1 MAERGLRL
9 GSAQAEVGSRG
20 SCGRRVVAY
29 IATMGLPGIARA
41 VPVLRAAGVGV
52 ALGLVAL
59 LVFLRGLFGLLSPTA
74 SDLSVAAAGPLV
86 VFAAMAVAG
95 AAGVWQAA
103 VAGLPTRRSIVR
115 VGALGPAAVCVVA
128 SVVLGFTASVDPVQ
142 ACLEVTA
149 IVAGALAGAWAFP
162 RAVLA
167 VARLAGQRG
176 QTSAEYLGALLLVAL
191 AVAALVSVVPGIGA
205 QISETV
211 GSLAAGEDPQGQAQG
226 DPTGGQSAQT
236 GPAGD
241 PEADDDG
248 DGLSNAEE
256 RALGTR
262 PDVPDS
268 DGGIPDGEEY
278 VSGTDPT
285 QGLEPL
291 TEANLATPWERVGL
305 TEEEWNELEDTVLE
319 EANPGGLEGVVFGDA
334 ADGLTI
340 DHDGEL
346 VLIPPGAML
355 SIENGE
361 LRVNELQLNGVGA
374 GLERRWAG
382 SWARGAGALAPPYA
396 ARSPGCRRPCRL
408 ASDGSGSAEPPG
420 DPRGFRRT
428 SPSARSLRAHCPRR
442 GRSGG
447 PRTVGPC
454 NRSWPGCPGARRTSA
469 SISSRSILRVG
480 AWAPTVPIS
489 STRST
494 AGATTS
500 STRAW
505 PTHAAPSTAHASRPT
520 IRTPS
525 SG

>member
-1 MAERGLRL
+1 
-9 GSAQAEVGSRG
+9 
-20 SCGRRVVAY
+20 
-29 IATMGLPGIARA
+29 
-41 VPVLRAAGVGV
+41 
-52 ALGLVAL
+52 
-59 LVFLRGLFGLLSPTA
+59 
-74 SDLSVAAAGPLV
+74 
-86 VFAAMAVAG
+86 
-95 AAGVWQAA
+95 
-103 VAGLPTRRSIVR
+103 

-211 GSLAAGEDPQGQAQG
+211 GSIAAGEDPQGQAQG

-268 DGGIPDGEEY
+268 DGDGIPDGEEY

-374 GLERRWAG
+374 GLVKTLGGLVGAGGRSFGPALRSALPRLSPALQARLGRVGIGRAPGRPPRLPQDVAVSPVAPRALPTTRPIGRASHSRALQQELAGLPRGTTNIRVNQQQVNSQGRRVDTNRPDLQYTLNGRRHYVEYEGVANP
-382 SWARGAGALAPPYA
+382 RGAVHR
-396 ARSPGCRRPCRL
+396 ARITANDPNAVFRL
-408 ASDGSGSAEPPG
+408 
-420 DPRGFRRT
+420 R
-428 SPSARSLRAHCPRR
+428 
-442 GRSGG
+442 
-447 PRTVGPC
+447 
-454 NRSWPGCPGARRTSA
+454 
-469 SISSRSILRVG
+469 I
-480 AWAPTVPIS
+480 VP
-489 STRST
+489 
-494 AGATTS
+494 
-500 STRAW
+500 
-505 PTHAAPSTAHASRPT
+505 
-520 IRTPS
+520 
-525 SG
+525 